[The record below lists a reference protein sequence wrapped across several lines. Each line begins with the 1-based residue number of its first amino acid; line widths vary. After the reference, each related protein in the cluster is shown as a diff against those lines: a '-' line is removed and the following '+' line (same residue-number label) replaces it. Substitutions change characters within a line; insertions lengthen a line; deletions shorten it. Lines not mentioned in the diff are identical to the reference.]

1 MIRLFSIIIFI
12 VTITSCSEENNDIVR
27 TKQEQLNLDI
37 SMIEGYISEN
47 NLSGYSSLDNGLH
60 YKVLDEG
67 NSSFPQNGDTLD
79 VEYVGQLLNG
89 IEFDRSYT
97 NQPFEMVLGSGGV
110 IQGWEIGLPLID
122 ETGTIIL
129 IIPSGL
135 AYGGTT
141 SNSIPE
147 NSVLIFRVKLINIR

>member
-1 MIRLFSIIIFI
+1 MIRLFSIIIFLVI
-12 VTITSCSEENNDIVR
+12 ITSCSEESNDIVR

-37 SMIEGYISEN
+37 SRIEGYISEN
-47 NLSGYSSLDNGLH
+47 NLSGYISLDNGLH

-67 NSSFPQNGDTLD
+67 NSNFPQNGDTLD

-97 NQPFEMVLGSGGV
+97 NQPFEMVLGSGEV

-135 AYGGTT
+135 AYGCLLYT
-141 SNSIPE
+141 SPSP
-147 NSVLIFRVKLINIR
+147 RD

>member
-1 MIRLFSIIIFI
+1 MIRLFSIIIFLVI
-12 VTITSCSEENNDIVR
+12 ITSCSEDSNIIVR

-37 SMIEGYISEN
+37 SRIEGYISEN

-67 NSSFPQNGDTLD
+67 NLTFPQNGDTLD

-97 NQPFEMVLGSGGV
+97 NQPFEMILGSGEV
-110 IQGWEIGLPLID
+110 IQGWEIGLQLID

-135 AYGGTT
+135 AL
-141 SNSIPE
+141 S
-147 NSVLIFRVKLINIR
+147 LIHI

>member
-1 MIRLFSIIIFI
+1 MIRLFSIIIFLVI
-12 VTITSCSEENNDIVR
+12 ITSCSEDSNIIVR

-37 SMIEGYISEN
+37 SRIEGYISEN

-67 NSSFPQNGDTLD
+67 NLTFPQNGDTLD

-97 NQPFEMVLGSGGV
+97 NQPFEMILGSGEV
-110 IQGWEIGLPLID
+110 IQGWEIGLQLID

-135 AYGGTT
+135 AYGGT
-141 SNSIPE
+141 SLNSIPE